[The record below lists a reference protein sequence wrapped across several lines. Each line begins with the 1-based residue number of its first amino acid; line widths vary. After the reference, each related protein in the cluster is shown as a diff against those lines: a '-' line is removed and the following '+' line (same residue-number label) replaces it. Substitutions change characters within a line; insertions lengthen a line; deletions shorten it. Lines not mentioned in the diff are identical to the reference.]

1 MTNPYPVTAVVAM
14 ARNRVIGDGEK
25 LLWHLPGDLPRVKA
39 LTMGRPLIM
48 GRRTYLS
55 IGRPLPGRA
64 TIVLTRQSDWSAD
77 GVMTAKSL
85 DQAIEMAA
93 AWIDARKGL
102 NMFHKVGV
110 PVLGLIENMSYFVCP
125 SCGDTSHIFGHGG
138 AEAEASRL
146 SLPFLGKI
154 PLEMEIRETAD
165 AGTPIVNSQPDSP
178 HAKAYMDIAK
188 SVVSSLDT
196 AASQAPKITIN

>member
-25 LLWHLPGDLPRVKA
+25 LLWHLPGDLPRVKV

-64 TIVLTRQSDWSAD
+64 TIVLTRQSDWSED
-77 GVMTAKSL
+77 GVMTATSL

-93 AWIDARKGL
+93 AWIDEDDSREKE
-102 NMFHKVGV
+102 
-110 PVLGLIENMSYFVCP
+110 IIIFVRALTVSVCRR
-125 SCGDTSHIFGHGG
+125 G
-138 AEAEASRL
+138 ANCKIQKRHF
-146 SLPFLGKI
+146 LPTFFLFFLFFLMLKFF
-154 PLEMEIRETAD
+154 LLLANFLTFY
-165 AGTPIVNSQPDSP
+165 S
-178 HAKAYMDIAK
+178 
-188 SVVSSLDT
+188 
-196 AASQAPKITIN
+196 

>member
-55 IGRPLPGRA
+55 IGRPLPGRF

-77 GVMTAKSL
+77 GVMTASTL

-93 AWIDARKGL
+93 DWIKTDDAREEE
-102 NMFHKVGV
+102 
-110 PVLGLIENMSYFVCP
+110 II
-125 SCGDTSHIFGHGG
+125 IFGGG
-138 AEAEASRL
+138 EIYTA
-146 SLPFLGKI
+146 FLDRTDKI
-154 PLEMEIRETAD
+154 DLTEIDLAPEGDAKFPPLDLTEWRETGRDDRPAEND
-165 AGTPIVNSQPDSP
+165 VPA
-178 HAKAYMDIAK
+178 HAFVQLERAR
-188 SVVSSLDT
+188 
-196 AASQAPKITIN
+196 

>member
-64 TIVLTRQSDWSAD
+64 TIVLTRQSDWSQD
-77 GVMTAKSL
+77 GVMTASSL
-85 DQAIEMAA
+85 DEAIDLAA
-93 AWIDARKGL
+93 AWINADGSREKEIIIFGGGEIYDAFLPRTDRIDLTEIDLAPEGDAKFPAL
-102 NMFHKVGV
+102 NASVWREVGRDDR
-110 PVLGLIENMSYFVCP
+110 PAD
-125 SCGDTSHIFGHGG
+125 GDTPAHAFVQ
-138 AEAEASRL
+138 
-146 SLPFLGKI
+146 
-154 PLEMEIRETAD
+154 LERIR
-165 AGTPIVNSQPDSP
+165 
-178 HAKAYMDIAK
+178 
-188 SVVSSLDT
+188 
-196 AASQAPKITIN
+196 